1 MGTILGHTIIG
12 KGNKAIFVLH
22 ELMGD
27 CRNYEPSFAYLNTQ
41 EFTYVFIDHRG
52 YGKSKEIVGQY
63 SCEEAAYDISGLITH
78 LGFKEVYLT
87 AHSMSTMIA
96 QKAALLDK
104 RIIQLNLITPISAE
118 GIKMKP
124 EAKEKMLLQM
134 QQNESK
140 IEEIVESA
148 SKRYNDTWRQYRID
162 MAYTSSVLEARVGY
176 MKMYLE
182 ADFLQEAQEGIDIP
196 IKILTGAEDFP
207 VFSKTHVQKLFKGYK
222 DVEIVECA
230 VAGHYPMIECPVL
243 FATQLEKWCK
253 ESLTD

>member
-1 MGTILGHTIIG
+1 MNTFLGHTIMGQG
-12 KGNKAIFVLH
+12 KHIIFVLH

-27 CRNYEPSFAYLNTQ
+27 CRNYEPSFAYLNT
-41 EFTYVFIDHRG
+41 EAFTYVFIDHRG
-52 YGKSKEIVGQY
+52 YGKSKTIQGEY
-63 SCEEAAYDISGLITH
+63 SCEEAAQDISTLITH

-104 RIIQLNLITPISAE
+104 RIIQLNLITPISAA

-124 EAKEKMLLQM
+124 DAKETMLLQM

-140 IEEIVESA
+140 IEEIVEAA
-148 SKRYNDTWRQYRID
+148 SKRYNDVWRQYRID
-162 MAYTSSVLEARVGY
+162 MAYSSSVLEARVGY

-182 ADFLQEAQEGIDIP
+182 TDFLHEAQEGIDVP

-207 VFSKTHVQKLFKGYK
+207 VFSKPHVQKLFKGYR
-222 DVEIVECA
+222 DVEIVECPI
-230 VAGHYPMIECPVL
+230 AGHYPMIECPVY
-243 FATQLEKWCK
+243 FVTQLEKWCK
-253 ESLTD
+253 ESVTD